1 MAGVSN
7 RFECAIQDLSEYP
20 DKWRD
25 EWIYAGGDW
34 EHHLNYYEIKFRKL
48 DTPAKK
54 KHCICGV
61 RIVRNCYLENII
73 TKNLIVVGSCCI
85 QKFIPKDKAG
95 RTCEICKC
103 PHRNTKDNYCK
114 DCRTLPICNM
124 CGKLH
129 NNMSVYCGICLM
141 LPRCND
147 CTVIV
152 EDFGEPYCRMCKYL
166 ILKRSNILVQNVI
179 GNAILKYKKQI
190 DNAAKS
196 DIDKSIVQ
204 CRSHERREIN
214 SYDVKSSSS
223 SSTPRGKRKLTF
235 GKHKGLSFE
244 EVLVREASYC
254 LWFIN
259 NTDGGEFLNFCE
271 SNVDVILD
279 SLDNETVTF
288 GKYKGLSFEEVLVG
302 DIGYCRWSSLNTK
315 SDFAY
320 YCRYRLDDMSE

>member
-1 MAGVSN
+1 
-7 RFECAIQDLSEYP
+7 
-20 DKWRD
+20 
-25 EWIYAGGDW
+25 
-34 EHHLNYYEIKFRKL
+34 
-48 DTPAKK
+48 
-54 KHCICGV
+54 
-61 RIVRNCYLENII
+61 
-73 TKNLIVVGSCCI
+73 
-85 QKFIPKDKAG
+85 
-95 RTCEICKC
+95 
-103 PHRNTKDNYCK
+103 
-114 DCRTLPICNM
+114 M

-129 NNMSVYCGICLM
+129 NNMSVDCGICLM

-152 EDFGEPYCRMCKYL
+152 EDFGEPYCR
-166 ILKRSNILVQNVI
+166 ILVQNVI

-223 SSTPRGKRKLTF
+223 RSTPQRAISNYGKKSLVYAMQYRPRGKRKLTF
-235 GKHKGLSFE
+235 GKHKGKSYNYMINI
-244 EVLVREASYC
+244 EASYC

-288 GKYKGLSFEEVLVG
+288 GKYKGLSFEEVLVR